1 MIALDHAE
9 ASARGPSSQD
19 PPRSPTMMSVTYDEK
34 PTATVEVVAYDG
46 TWAEMFD
53 VERDLLAAVIPE
65 ARAIEHIG
73 STSIPGLAA
82 KPTIDILAVVDEI
95 SDVLDRRSVLAEL
108 GYEYRPGSFA
118 DDDEHLF
125 FRKVSGRRRTHH
137 LHVLAS
143 SSPKPE
149 SYRLFRDYLI
159 TNGDAANRYEEAK
172 RALALQYANE
182 RARYIDKKV
191 DVVSELLSEAFRW
204 RSKS

>member
-1 MIALDHAE
+1 MIALDDAE
-9 ASARGPSSQD
+9 ASARGPSSPD
-19 PPRSPTMMSVTYDEK
+19 PARSPTMMSVTYEEK
-34 PTATVEVVAYDG
+34 PTAIVEVVAYDG
-46 TWAEMFD
+46 TWAEMFAA
-53 VERDLLAAVIPE
+53 ERDLLAANIPE
-65 ARAIEHIG
+65 AHAIEHIG

-82 KPTIDILAVVDEI
+82 KPTIDILVVVDEI
-95 SDVLDRRSVLAEL
+95 SGVLDRRSVLAGL

-125 FRKVSGRRRTHH
+125 FRKVSGGRRTHH

-159 TNGDAANRYEEAK
+159 MNGDAANRYEAAK

-182 RARYIDKKV
+182 RGRYIVEKV
-191 DVVSELLSEAFRW
+191 DVVSELLSEASRW
-204 RSKS
+204 RSMS